1 MVAVKMKKVKP
12 DKIAFLMG
20 ILSWSILLIT
30 LIYWGILLINAQRMD
45 SLGSHGNI
53 ILILMLFDTLA
64 IISSFIAIFI
74 AIIGMK
80 KSDSKKRLIISIIIN
95 ILYICTA
102 LFLLRIVLAGI
113 YTSLMGV

>member
-1 MVAVKMKKVKP
+1 MKKVKP

-30 LIYWGILLINAQRMD
+30 LIYWGILLINAQMMD

-80 KSDSKKRLIISIIIN
+80 KSERKKRLIVSLIIN
-95 ILYICTA
+95 IFYICTA
-102 LFLLRIVLAGI
+102 LILLKVVINGI
-113 YTSLMGV
+113 YISLMGV

>member
-1 MVAVKMKKVKP
+1 MKKVGP
-12 DKIAFLMG
+12 DRVAFLIG
-20 ILSWSILLIT
+20 IISWSVLLIT
-30 LIYWGILLINAQRMD
+30 IIYFGLSLINLQIFNFD
-45 SLGSHGNI
+45 SYT
-53 ILILMLFDTLA
+53 LIFVLLMLFDILA